1 MPVVYLCHRS
11 GSADAQALAIQQRL
25 QADLSVACRPS
36 GPVANSDVFLLL
48 IDPGWLSATTP
59 DGQRCLDDLHDPVR
73 VALREALGASLR
85 VLPLLL
91 DGAPMPRSA
100 DLPQDVQMLVRRA
113 SLSLRS
119 EQLDADL
126 LPVVATLR
134 RLIEPSF
141 GALLAPAVSSSAPG
155 APSAV
160 PSAPPPPEPAP
171 AAPLPPPPPPPPPP
185 LAAHHTLPPLP
196 PVNPAPAMPRTAPLP
211 PPEPVLRYRHRSSR
225 ERRAEKRRIWALRL
239 LMGVGGLAAAG
250 MVVGLTWL
258 VLKLILHPER
268 DARPAVGHA
277 VAATPAASPVPTAE
291 IQAASAPVAALSVGQ
306 IFRDC
311 PAPVCPSMVVLPGG
325 SFVMGSDADGRGS
338 YEDERPAHV
347 VTVRSFAVG
356 RFELTFQEWDAC
368 FQDKECPHWPADEGW
383 GRERRPVINV
393 SWEDAQH
400 YVKWLSQRTGQSYRL
415 LSEAEWEFAARAGT
429 TTQYSFGDELRKLGE
444 YAWMNSNSGNQ
455 SHPVGEKKPNPW
467 GLFDMHGGVW
477 EWVQDCWH
485 RDYQGTP
492 PVDGSAWEVD
502 CRVNRHVVRGGGWG
516 DTFRQVRSS
525 YRYGY
530 SAEGRSIYQGLRVA
544 RDIRPVAAE
553 PQASGASAASAP

>member
-1 MPVVYLCHRS
+1 MPVVYLCHRP
-11 GSADAQALAIQQRL
+11 GSADVQALTIQQRL
-25 QADLSVACRPS
+25 QTDLSVACRPG

-48 IDPGWLSATTP
+48 IDPGWLGACSS

-91 DGAPMPRSA
+91 DGAVMPRSA
-100 DLPQDVQMLVRRA
+100 DLPQDIQMVVRRA
-113 SLSLRS
+113 SLTLRS

-126 LPVVATLR
+126 LPVVTTLR

-141 GALLAPAVSSSAPG
+141 GAMLAPAVSASASDPET
-155 APSAV
+155 
-160 PSAPPPPEPAP
+160 PPELP
-171 AAPLPPPPPPPPPP
+171 PLP
-185 LAAHHTLPPLP
+185 AGQSLPPLP
-196 PVNPAPAMPRTAPLP
+196 PVNPAASVPRTAPMP

-225 ERRAEKRRIWALRL
+225 ERRAEKRRVWVLRI
-239 LMGVGGLAAAG
+239 LMGLGGVAAAG

-258 VLKLILHPER
+258 VLKLVLNPEKDPKR
-268 DARPAVGHA
+268 VTGSA
-277 VAATPAASPVPTAE
+277 VAATPAASPVPTLE
-291 IQAASAPVAALSVGQ
+291 IQAASAAHAELRVGQ

-325 SFVMGSDADGRGS
+325 SFVMGSDTDGRGS
-338 YEDERPAHV
+338 YEDERPARGV
-347 VTVRSFAVG
+347 SVRSFAVG

-368 FQDKECPHWPADEGW
+368 FQDKECAHWPADEGW

-415 LSEAEWEFAARAGT
+415 LTEAEWEYAARAGT
-429 TTQYSFGDELRKLGE
+429 TTQYSFGDEIRRLNE

-492 PVDGSAWEVD
+492 PTDGSAWETD
-502 CRVNRHVVRGGGWG
+502 CRVNRYVVRGGSWG

-544 RDIRPVAAE
+544 RDLRPVLTAAAVSS
-553 PQASGASAASAP
+553 PASAASAP

>member
-1 MPVVYLCHRS
+1 VPVVYLCHRP
-11 GSADAQALAIQQRL
+11 GSSDPQALTIQQRL
-25 QADLSVACRPS
+25 QADLSVSCRPS
-36 GPVANSDVFLLL
+36 GPVADSDVFLLL
-48 IDPGWLSATTP
+48 IDPGWLGATTP
-59 DGQRCLDDLHDPVR
+59 DGQRCLNDLHDPVR

-113 SLSLRS
+113 SLTLRS

-126 LPVVATLR
+126 LPVIATLR
-134 RLIEPSF
+134 RLIEPGF
-141 GALLAPAVSSSAPG
+141 GAMLAPAVSASAPTVTPG
-155 APSAV
+155 ASV
-160 PSAPPPPEPAP
+160 APAPVTAPEPSPP
-171 AAPLPPPPPPPPPP
+171 ASAEPPP
-185 LAAHHTLPPLP
+185 LTPQHSLPPLP
-196 PVNPAPAMPRTAPLP
+196 PVHPAASAPRTAPMP
-211 PPEPVLRYRHRSSR
+211 PPEPVMRYRHRSSR
-225 ERRAEKRRIWALRL
+225 GRRAEKRRVWGIRI

-258 VLKLILHPER
+258 VLKLILQPER
-268 DARPAVGHA
+268 NARPSVGSA
-277 VAATPAASPVPTAE
+277 VAATPAASPVPAAE
-291 IQAASAPVAALSVGQ
+291 IQAASAPSAVLTIGQ

-338 YEDERPAHV
+338 YEDERPAHA

-415 LSEAEWEFAARAGT
+415 LTEAEWEYAARAGT
-429 TTQYSFGDELRKLGE
+429 TTQYSFGDEIRRLGE

-455 SHPVGEKKPNPW
+455 SHPVGEKKPNPF

-485 RDYQGTP
+485 RDYQGSP
-492 PVDGSAWEVD
+492 PLDGSAWESD

-544 RDIRPVAAE
+544 RDLRPEAAT
-553 PQASGASAASAP
+553 PQASAASAASVP